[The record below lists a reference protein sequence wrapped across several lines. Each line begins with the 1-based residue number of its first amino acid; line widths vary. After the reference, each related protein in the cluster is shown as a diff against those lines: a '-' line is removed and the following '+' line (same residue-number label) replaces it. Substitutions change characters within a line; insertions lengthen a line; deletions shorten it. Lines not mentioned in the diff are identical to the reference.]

1 MRIADH
7 NLLIC
12 LHVFVQ
18 ILFFDPYLL
27 CERLQKK
34 AVCCHVNRHHNTS
47 GVYELDK
54 KAGPS

>member
-7 NLLIC
+7 KL
-12 LHVFVQ
+12 
-18 ILFFDPYLL
+18 LFFLHIFLKSSFLISALL
-27 CERLQKK
+27 CEWLQKK
-34 AVCCHVNRHHNTS
+34 AVCCHVDIHHNTS